1 MKDLDVVTVS
11 IEFCLAEI
19 KPSPEFIMKDRKC
32 FSTEQFVFICCFS
45 FGYYGNDGRDYKHL
59 SYEQPYPGKSDCGQ
73 AHVGE
78 FLQQPNF
85 TA

>member
-1 MKDLDVVTVS
+1 MKGLDILTVRV
-11 IEFCLAEI
+11 EFFLIEI
-19 KPSPEFIMKDRKC
+19 KPFLEFVIRDKKYF
-32 FSTEQFVFICCFS
+32 FSLLNHLCYFS
-45 FGYYGNDGRDYKHL
+45 FRYYGNDGRDYNHL

-78 FLQQPNF
+78 FLQQPHF